1 MKKFNEVK
9 KICDSYDVPF
19 YTSDQAIRYDMTKN
33 DMTKFE
39 AVKAE
44 IKAEITRLINRLENR
59 LFRINEDKIQK
70 WQTVKQL
77 INEAI
82 RVNQDSKLKQ
92 EFLNI

>member
-39 AVKAE
+39 AVKTE
-44 IKAEITRLINRLENR
+44 IKTEITRLENSLLNR
-59 LFRINEDKIQK
+59 LFRINEDKIQSIGM
-70 WQTVKQL
+70 VKQL
-77 INEAI
+77 INETI